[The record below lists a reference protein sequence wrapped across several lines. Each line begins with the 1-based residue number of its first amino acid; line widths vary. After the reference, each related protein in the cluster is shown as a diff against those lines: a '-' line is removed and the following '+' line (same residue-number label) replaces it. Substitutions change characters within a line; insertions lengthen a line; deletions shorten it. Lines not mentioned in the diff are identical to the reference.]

1 MSETYGLA
9 GTTPVARK
17 PLVQLEK
24 PYRKL
29 IREAI
34 MAAISNTIAEIY
46 QLLIASAYSPVP
58 KDTGFLRAHLVVDM
72 KPSAEGVSLILA
84 WPDVPYAHHLI
95 AKAGQVQVRHTEST
109 PSPRGGV
116 RYDPMAENPWMEPS
130 MRMVFPLVLAAF
142 QRELELRGIEFTRG

>member
-24 PYRKL
+24 PYRKI

-34 MAAISNTIAEIY
+34 MAAIASTMEQIY
-46 QLLIASAYSPVP
+46 QMLIVSAFSPVP
-58 KDTGFLRAHLVVDM
+58 KDTGFLRAHLRVDI
-72 KPSAEGVSLILA
+72 KPSGEGISLILA

-95 AKAGQVQVRHTEST
+95 ARAGEVTVRHTDS
-109 PSPRGGV
+109 GGRSGA

-130 MRMVFPLVLAAF
+130 MRMVFPLVLNAI
-142 QRELELRGIEFTRG
+142 QQELQARGIEFTRG